1 MNVDSGFNVVKGSRV
16 KACWFAIPKSW
27 DRTSI
32 AGMQMKLPATE
43 MFAEGVVTHIR
54 GDHPVSPTRIEIA
67 IQQSD
72 GTEVWVSSGA
82 IVEASPP
89 STVRPA
95 FWGSS
100 PFEQVFS
107 QQITERKMDAGSKSS
122 ITNTTEE
129 VQRNPATA
137 LVGAMLDPRFIENM
151 EAAGQRELVKA
162 TDTLPSEGSEDPA
175 WAAAGLV
182 FGEKL
187 AGDPVFRKV
196 TLPMGWKK
204 VATDHDMWSHLL
216 DEKGTVRG
224 KIFYKAAF
232 YDRSAK
238 LYSQSR
244 FFVETEF
251 DGDYPA
257 PCRYV
262 IRDARQKE
270 PIFTTEWAPE
280 PEPEAD
286 PEVKR
291 VGYAKRDALRKEA
304 EAKLLK
310 DRPDH
315 RNAAA
320 YWNE

>member
-1 MNVDSGFNVVKGSRV
+1 MNADSGFNVVKGSRV
-16 KACWFAIPKSW
+16 KARWFAVPKSW

-54 GDHPVSPTRIEIA
+54 GDHPVNPTRIEIA

-95 FWGSS
+95 FLWSS
-100 PFEQVFS
+100 EPLSPQES
-107 QQITERKMDAGSKSS
+107 TEKRMDESKSG

-129 VQRNPATA
+129 VQRNPAAA

-162 TDTLPSEGSEDPA
+162 TDTLPSDGSDNPA

-182 FGEKL
+182 FGEKV
-187 AGDPVFRKV
+187 AGDPLFRKV
-196 TLPMGWKK
+196 TLPAGWKK
-204 VATDHDMWSHLL
+204 VATDHDMWSNLL
-216 DEKGTVRG
+216 DEKGCVRG

-232 YDRSAK
+232 YDRKATV
-238 LYSQSR
+238 YPQPR
-244 FFVETEF
+244 FCVDSEF

-270 PIFTTEWAPE
+270 PLFATEWAPE

-291 VGYAKRDALRKEA
+291 EGYAKRDALRKDA